1 MPEVK
6 NAFLKS
12 KMNKDLDDRLIPSGE
27 YRNAINAQINNS
39 EDSDAGTLQNV
50 LGNALKYTFESGVA
64 NLTSIGYYASEVDNS
79 IYVFLTDNYDQAGLY
94 TPTGAGS
101 NHFIYEYSIDNSGN
115 TNIYKLIEGPFLNF
129 SANSPIFGV
138 NIVENLLFWTDNR
151 NQPRKINIDRARENE
166 NYYTTEDQI
175 SVAKYNPYR
184 AIELY
189 QESTEAPGEYETT
202 LKDVVSKFLP
212 DGGTADVN
220 GDVVASSAVVVD
232 NVNMPFYPN
241 DITNG
246 MTVGVLDA
254 TNTFTDLGVTVNS
267 YSAPNLTLSGNVTLA
282 DDDQLIFNFNPYYN
296 PTYSGDS
303 DFLNDK
309 FVRFSYRFKFD
320 DNEYSIL
327 APFTQECFI
336 PKQDGYFLNTSE
348 LESDQ
353 IETFESS
360 IVKFMEN
367 KINSIDLVIPLPFAA
382 NTLASNLKITEL
394 DILYKES
401 DGLSMQVVET
411 ISINDIVTA
420 AGSNTEYVYN
430 YINKKPYKTLPEKE
444 LIRVYDKVP
453 VKAFAQEISG
463 NRVIYGNYQDKHTTP
478 PGFNYNV
485 APFEKLDFNNNIA
498 SATQDGALVDSTTIN
513 LTSVVG
519 TINQGVKITG
529 TGIPDN
535 TFVVSIVGTQIVV
548 SQDVTSIAGA
558 SFAFSS
564 FAPEQNYVT
573 KTEYPSSTLKT
584 NRTYQLG
591 VVLADK
597 YGRQSSVIFSNNKE
611 STTILSG
618 ATYITYTGD
627 TVYSPYIDAGV
638 EQQEWSGNALRVLFN
653 DVISPQSILY
663 NSDTT
668 DPNYNPL
675 GWYSYK
681 IVIKQTEQEYYN
693 VYTAGALK
701 GDPTAA
707 ATPPDQ
713 EMSYISL
720 INDNINKVPRDL
732 KEVGPQDK
740 SFRSSVKLYGRVV
753 NTDTSSSPSYN
764 YSNTGNQQYY
774 PGKNSFTA
782 VNIQELYDIFNYNNI
797 TFPIPDTANVTLFY
811 NYGANPL
818 IAEISTSQI
827 TASQFGQ
834 QTVPATPYFTI
845 ENLAVFETEPVVSRL
860 DIYWETST
868 AGLISDLNH
877 TINTAPDQSSS
888 VSFTSFNTNAL
899 DENLAAGQDILTT
912 DFRLQDFFG
921 DIVPTANINS
931 LTLNSVFDDQLTTN
945 DRGPGGDNWF
955 ELYQP
960 SADFWNIRVTSNFV
974 NGAWFS
980 AINGAN
986 TFTFNF
992 TAVVT
997 EPGKSPSTTIIQDVG
1012 VLGNICPIIY
1022 EDDGVTDVTNG
1033 SITLPQ
1039 TPPIQNELITVKAK
1053 NGANDPNSEKDL
1065 SWAIKSAVDS
1075 NGNAVPFGGAQN
1087 SYFSITQTEDGNYKN
1102 CKLYNN
1108 KYQTSN
1114 LIPVDTYTVV
1124 LEVEDAEPCI
1134 KEVTIIVQIG
1144 TQPNQI
1150 RFKYWDKNPAYT
1162 SGSAQ
1167 GMQIHITDS
1176 GSLNGYY
1183 FWGGTE
1189 EEWETYLEDVNGI
1202 VEIENTDAR
1211 KIGDPDNEKCTT
1223 SRWKYATT
1231 EAGIVTLIELC
1242 NAPYPVGN
1250 LNYTE
1255 MQSFWEFYGNTT
1267 SFGYRI
1273 IEIDQVGSP
1282 LLNGTSIRLE
1292 PSTNSTIGLPDVGA
1306 NNQIAPAKY
1315 WYVTGDGIPDNTR
1328 IENISIAGGDWQITL
1343 NNQVTSVSGARLILS
1358 FYVGTQT
1365 SGAGVTRT
1373 ISYYIT

>member
-39 EDSDAGTLQNV
+39 EGSDAGTLQNV
-50 LGNALKYTFESGVA
+50 LGNALKYTFESGVT
-64 NLTSIGYYASEVDNS
+64 NLTSIGYFASEVDNS

-101 NHFIYEYSIDNSGN
+101 NHFIYEYS
-115 TNIYKLIEGPFLNF
+115 
-129 SANSPIFGV
+129 PIFGV

-151 NQPRKINIDRARENE
+151 NQPRKINIDRAKENQ

-232 NVNMPFYPN
+232 NVNIPFYPN
-241 DITNG
+241 DIING

-254 TNTFTDLGVTVNS
+254 ANTFADLGVTVSS

-320 DNEYSIL
+320 DNEYSIF

-348 LESDQ
+348 FESDQ

-401 DGLSMQVVET
+401 DGLSVQVVET

-478 PGFNYNV
+478 SGFNYNV

-529 TGIPDN
+529 AGIPDN
-535 TFVVSIVGTQIVV
+535 TFVVSIVGAQIVV
-548 SQDVTSIAGA
+548 SQEVTSIAGA

-564 FAPEQNYVT
+564 FTPEQNYVT
-573 KTEYPSSTLKT
+573 KTEYPNSTLKT

-591 VVLADK
+591 VILADK
-597 YGRQSSVIFSNNKE
+597 YGRQSSVIFSNNKD
-611 STTILSG
+611 SRTILSG
-618 ATYITYTGD
+618 ATYLTYVGD
-627 TVYSPYIDAGV
+627 TVYSPYIDAGT
-638 EQQEWSGNALRVLFN
+638 EQQEWPGNALRVLFN

-663 NSDTT
+663 NGDTT

-713 EMSYISL
+713 EISYISL

-753 NTDTSSSPSYN
+753 NIDTASPSYN

-782 VNIQELYDIFNYNNI
+782 VNIQELYDIFNYNN
-797 TFPIPDTANVTLFY
+797 TAFPIPATANVTLFY
-811 NYGANPL
+811 NYEANPL

-912 DFRLQDFFG
+912 NFRLQDFFG
-921 DIVPTANINS
+921 DIVPTANIDS
-931 LTLNSVFDDQLTTN
+931 LTLNSVFDNQSTPN
-945 DRGPGGDNWF
+945 DRGPNGDSWF

-960 SADFWNIRVTSNFV
+960 SADFWNIRTTSNFV
-974 NGAWFS
+974 NQAWFS
-980 AINGAN
+980 ATTGAN

-1022 EDDGVTDVTNG
+1022 EDDGITDVTNS

-1087 SYFSITQTEDGNYKN
+1087 SYFSITQVADGNYWN
-1102 CKLYNN
+1102 CTLYNN
-1108 KYQTSN
+1108 KTQTNN
-1114 LIPVDTYTVV
+1114 LIPVDTYTII

-1150 RFKYWDKNPAYT
+1150 RYKYWDNNPAFESFDT
-1162 SGSAQ
+1162 A

-1176 GSLNGYY
+1176 GPLNGYY
-1183 FWGGTE
+1183 LWAGTE
-1189 EEWETYLEDVNGI
+1189 EQFEKYLEDANGI
-1202 VEIENTDAR
+1202 VEIENTTAF
-1211 KIGDPDNEKCTT
+1211 KITENSNKCAT
-1223 SRWKYATT
+1223 SRWRYAPT
-1231 EAGIVTLIELC
+1231 EGEVETLVDIC
-1242 NAPYPVGN
+1242 NVSIGN
-1250 LNYTE
+1250 LNYTR
-1255 MQSFWEFYGNTT
+1255 MQSDWEFYGNIT

-1273 IEIDQVGSP
+1273 IEIDQIGSP
-1282 LLNGTSIRLE
+1282 SLGGTTLLLD
-1292 PSTNSTIGLPDVGA
+1292 PSTNSTIGLPDLGSG
-1306 NNQIAPAKY
+1306 NQVAPAKY
-1315 WYVTGDGIPDNTR
+1315 WYVTGAGIPDNTR
-1328 IENISIAGGDWQITL
+1328 IENIDIVSGKWQITL
-1343 NNQVTSVSGARLILS
+1343 SNVV
-1358 FYVGTQT
+1358 
-1365 SGAGVTRT
+1365 
-1373 ISYYIT
+1373 IT